1 MKSELPESWFSNPR
15 PLPLDERGRVD
26 FSRDKRMVN
35 TQPVQPNP
43 TTAERFIGRMFHAV
57 SLPDRGRIIQLYRWD
72 ESDRDL
78 PLATANHNVFRL
90 DAAGKVVWQVRR
102 DDKGHMN
109 WDYLNREA
117 RAEDP
122 GCEGYFDPFNQLYLL
137 DCSAPEAAEGESCFW
152 QPGCRVYLN
161 TRWWAY
167 LLDIDTGIATCT
179 GEQLK

>member
-102 DDKGHMN
+102 ELGLPQQGSPGGRPWLRRLLRSIQSTLPIGLLRTGSCRRRKLLLATRLQGVSQHSLVGLSAGH
-109 WDYLNREA
+109 
-117 RAEDP
+117 
-122 GCEGYFDPFNQLYLL
+122 
-137 DCSAPEAAEGESCFW
+137 
-152 QPGCRVYLN
+152 
-161 TRWWAY
+161 
-167 LLDIDTGIATCT
+167 
-179 GEQLK
+179 